1 MRRLLLAVGVTTA
14 LAGPAGAEV
23 ADTGVF
29 GYWTT
34 FAGVATDG
42 KPVCG
47 MKTDWGVGGQ
57 TTGSFLIKY
66 FGQKEVVVQIARAG
80 WQVPYGQKVKVQIQI
95 DQTPAIKV
103 LSHGTGEKPGW
114 SFLEF
119 TIKHDDVWTVTGKN
133 AFEEFVALLSA
144 GRQITLSF
152 PDGSEPP
159 WKGQLAGSRA
169 ALQSF
174 MACGTTI
181 DTAKNEAPGTTQPFS
196 GRREAPDPA
205 TTVTQPFHRL

>member
-1 MRRLLLAVGVTTA
+1 MRRLLLAIGVAAA
-14 LAGPAGAEV
+14 LAAPVGAEV
-23 ADTGVF
+23 SDTGVF

-47 MKTDWGVGGQ
+47 MSTDWAIRGQ

-66 FGQKEVVVQIARAG
+66 FGKDEVLVQIGRVG
-80 WQVPYGQKVKVQIQI
+80 WQVPYGQPVTVHIQI
-95 DQTPAIKV
+95 DQAPAIKA
-103 LSHGTGEKPGW
+103 LSHGGGEMQGW

-119 TIKHDDVWTVTGKN
+119 TIKRDDVWAATGKN
-133 AFEEFVALLSA
+133 AIEEFLALLSA
-144 GRQITLSF
+144 GRQITVSF

-159 WKGQLAGSRA
+159 WVGQLAGSRA

-181 DTAKNEAPGTTQPFS
+181 DAANRGAPGTTQPFS
-196 GRREAPDPA
+196 RREAPKPA
-205 TTVTQPFHRL
+205 TTDTQPFQRL